1 MLVLLTLTG
10 VFVLGL
16 EENMELVLI
25 EKKDPGNLAEYWLL
39 RSFEH
44 RF

>member
-25 EKKDPGNLAEYWLL
+25 EKKDPGNLAEY
-39 RSFEH
+39 
-44 RF
+44 

>member
-1 MLVLLTLTG
+1 MLVLTLTG

-25 EKKDPGNLAEYWLL
+25 EKKDPGN
-39 RSFEH
+39 
-44 RF
+44 